1 MICCRCD
8 GPIEV
13 GEPYEVLLR
22 HSVSRPATRTHR
34 HTHCPDEATRTHQ
47 HTQCPDKAT
56 RADRDHA
63 ALEDARYAAWGR
75 LMTHLGAC
83 AQCPDDDPWACPTG
97 RRLRKEWRTAE
108 RDAR

>member
-13 GEPYEVLLR
+13 GDPYEVLLR

-34 HTHCPDEATRTHQ
+34 HTHCPDEATR
-47 HTQCPDKAT
+47 
-56 RADRDHA
+56 ADRDHA

-83 AQCPDDDPWACPTG
+83 PQCPDDDLWACPTG